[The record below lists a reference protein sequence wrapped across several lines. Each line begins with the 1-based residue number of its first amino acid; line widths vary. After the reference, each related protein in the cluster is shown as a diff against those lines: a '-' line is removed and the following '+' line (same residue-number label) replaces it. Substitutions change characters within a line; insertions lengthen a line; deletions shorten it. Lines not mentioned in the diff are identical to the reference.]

1 MRILSLLAIASL
13 SLAAFG
19 CTVTTSADPVP
30 GQPVDTQGS
39 VEIDWTINRRAD
51 PSACNQSV
59 ASSIIIDV
67 FDATGRA
74 IDSYDAPCGAFATSI
89 PLYAGTYTA
98 NATLVD
104 GAGQSRTTTVSIAP
118 FSVRGGTVIQV
129 PIDFP
134 ASSFF

>member
-1 MRILSLLAIASL
+1 MRILSMLAVSSL

-19 CTVTTSADPVP
+19 CTVTTSPDPVP

-39 VEIDWTINRRAD
+39 VEIDWTINRRTD

-59 ASSIIIDV
+59 AASIIVDI
-67 FDATGRA
+67 FDSSGRA
-74 IDSYDAPCGAFATSI
+74 LDSYEAPCGAFATTI
-89 PLYAGTYTA
+89 PLYSGTYTA